1 MAASG
6 HQATPSAAGQAASC
20 RDPRGRPGRGLSLQS
35 RPLPSA
41 PPASP
46 ENAIL
51 QENVGQEPT
60 PTRLWWPRTHNHA
73 DLQSPP
79 GARDGPA
86 GTPQSSAGGRAPPY
100 LKLLI
105 PRETREFSELQLN
118 ACHLRH
124 RAIRGPL
131 GWVSSSSANVY
142 NGVWNLRGCSEG
154 RHQPISK
161 ILLIHN
167 TAMSQRFLLL
177 GGLVS
182 MTRW

>member
-86 GTPQSSAGGRAPPY
+86 GTPVLCGLLGQTAGAV
-100 LKLLI
+100 
-105 PRETREFSELQLN
+105 SEWAGQ
-118 ACHLRH
+118 
-124 RAIRGPL
+124 
-131 GWVSSSSANVY
+131 
-142 NGVWNLRGCSEG
+142 RGCPLTQHLDS
-154 RHQPISK
+154 R
-161 ILLIHN
+161 L
-167 TAMSQRFLLL
+167 R
-177 GGLVS
+177 V
-182 MTRW
+182 